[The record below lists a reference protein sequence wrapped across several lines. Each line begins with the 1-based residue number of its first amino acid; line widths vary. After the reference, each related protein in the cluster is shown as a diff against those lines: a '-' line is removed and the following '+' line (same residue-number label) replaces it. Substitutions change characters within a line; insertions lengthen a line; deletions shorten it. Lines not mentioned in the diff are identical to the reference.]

1 MTVLVLWTGKWP
13 LVVLGLI
20 LPVLI
25 VPLVSMLLYPEVPLT
40 TPILLGLII
49 SLFVA
54 IGLRTI
60 QSAKAL
66 GTQFFVA
73 TAVVA
78 VFIGLLL
85 VILVKLLS

>member
-1 MTVLVLWTGKWP
+1 MLLWTGKWL

-54 IGLRTI
+54 IGLRAI

-66 GTQFFVA
+66 GTRFFIA
-73 TAVVA
+73 IAIIA
-78 VFIGLLL
+78 VFVGLLL
-85 VILVKLLS
+85 AILFKLLL